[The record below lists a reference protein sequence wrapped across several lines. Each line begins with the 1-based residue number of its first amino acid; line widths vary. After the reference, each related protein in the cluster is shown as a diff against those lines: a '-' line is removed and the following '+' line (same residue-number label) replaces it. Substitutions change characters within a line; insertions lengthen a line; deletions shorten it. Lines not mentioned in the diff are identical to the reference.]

1 MLSPTE
7 PPTINNDLLSKFIL
21 RASAVLA
28 LRKRS
33 ENPIHEETNYQQFK
47 VKYRHNLKGF
57 LKDCILWE
65 PNQGPADYQEL
76 FCEKFVERRRG
87 ALRGPHGLGKTAMAS
102 WVVLWFALTRD
113 GEDWKIP
120 TTAGAWRQLT
130 KFLWPEIRKWS
141 RRLKWDVIGRAPFGD
156 RELSLMSLK
165 LTTGEAFALASDNA
179 SLIEGAHATNIL
191 YIFDES
197 KAIAEDTFDAA
208 EGALSTGGE
217 AYILAIS
224 TPGEPIGRFYDI
236 HRRKPGF
243 EDWYVLHVTME
254 MVIQAGRMDPEWAK
268 QRMRQ
273 WGAESAVFKNR
284 VKGEFAASD
293 QDSVISLADV
303 ERAIERWHIR
313 NEKNL
318 WGQLTGLGVDV
329 GRGGDPTVLAKEYD
343 NRSIKEL
350 IHTNVRDTMQV
361 AGLVATVL
369 KSNRAVK
376 LVIDILNMGAGVYDR
391 LREFDSFS
399 GRLYPFVASAKS
411 DMMDSTGELG
421 FINLRAA
428 AWWNMRE
435 MLRRDEY
442 DLPPDDK
449 LIGDLTTPKWRLMS
463 GGKIKVEEKE
473 EIKKRLKRSTD
484 DGDAVVQIAMKRNL
498 AVESSD
504 LAGLGKV
511 DDFKSRWT
519 E

>member
-1 MLSPTE
+1 MLSPNE
-7 PPTINNDLLSKFIL
+7 IKNRNSPTKFQMRAAAIL
-21 RASAVLA
+21 AMRE
-28 LRKRS
+28 RS
-33 ENPIHEETNYQQFK
+33 ENQTEEQTVYQQFK
-47 VKYRHNLKGF
+47 VKYRYNLKGF
-57 LKDCILWE
+57 INECILWE
-65 PNQGPADYQEL
+65 EEKDGPTEYQEL

-130 KFLWPEIRKWS
+130 KFLWPEIHKWS
-141 RRLKWDVIGRAPFGD
+141 RKLRWDVIGRAPFSD
-156 RELSLMSLK
+156 RELSLMSLR

-179 SLIEGAHATNIL
+179 ALIEGAHASNIL

-197 KAIAEDTFDAA
+197 KAIQEETFDAA
-208 EGALSTGGE
+208 EGALSIGE

-236 HRRKPGF
+236 HRRKAGF
-243 EDWYVLHVTME
+243 EDWYVLHVTKD
-254 MVIQAGRMDPEWAK
+254 MVIKAGRMDPAWAK

-273 WGAESAVFKNR
+273 WGADSAVYKNR
-284 VKGEFAASD
+284 VLGEFAASD

-303 ERAIERWHIR
+303 ERAIERWHQK
-313 NEKNL
+313 NEAKS

-329 GRGGDPTVLAKEYD
+329 GRGGDPTVIAKEYG

-350 IHTNVRDTMQV
+350 ERTNVRDTMQV
-361 AGLVATVL
+361 AGLVANLLNVNHL
-369 KSNRAVK
+369 VK
-376 LVIDILNMGAGVYDR
+376 AVIDILNMGAGVYDR
-391 LREFDSFS
+391 LREFDAFS
-399 GRLYPFVASAKS
+399 GRLIPFVASAKS
-411 DMMDSTGELG
+411 EMLDHTGELG

-428 AWWNMRE
+428 GWWNLRE
-435 MLRRDEY
+435 MLQRDEY

-463 GGKIKVEEKE
+463 GGKIRVEEKE

-484 DGDAVVQIAMKRNL
+484 DGDAVVQIAMKKNL
-498 AVESSD
+498 SAEDSD
-504 LAGLGKV
+504 MAGLGKV
-511 DDFKSRWT
+511 EDYKSRWKD
-519 E
+519 